1 MFWSKKTRRIV
12 LCNATSCSSVCPPE
26 PAFGTYGLIFCMKT
40 VGKLIKGVRVIIGLC
55 KLINT
60 SVPAKYA
67 ENSSQYAVLARPS
80 VVSPD
85 VCSSIRLSVA
95 YAYIANSFE
104 HNSYSFQWM
113 ILKPSRIVTHDI
125 LVCVKAGIF
134 IHHFLTKLCPF
145 FKYLLINILVF
156 HIG

>member
-1 MFWSKKTRRIV
+1 
-12 LCNATSCSSVCPPE
+12 
-26 PAFGTYGLIFCMKT
+26 MKT
-40 VGKLIKGVRVIIGLC
+40 VRKLIKGVRVIIGLC

-85 VCSSIRLSVA
+85 VCPSIRLSVA

-104 HNSYSFQWM
+104 HNSSYSFQWM
-113 ILKPSRIVTHDI
+113 IFKPSRIVTHDM
-125 LVCVKAGIF
+125 
-134 IHHFLTKLCPF
+134 
-145 FKYLLINILVF
+145 
-156 HIG
+156 